1 MRDWISFN
9 KRFNFSITQQYN
21 MHSCHDYLQSKVIR
35 LKLDFSSGCNLKI
48 KTPTKTLYLFLFLN
62 PKTSVLVTI
71 YEYEHSLSRLSTTT
85 KISKRAISGN
95 TCQQKIKIRKLPKI
109 LLENHKQRRTFH
121 FKKLAAKMAS
131 KHFKSTVFISV
142 LAGSCETFIY
152 QVRRNSDQKNFSQ
165 IKEYR
170 TKSLHVR

>member
-1 MRDWISFN
+1 MNMNILYHVYP
-9 KRFNFSITQQYN
+9 QQLKFLKELSVEI
-21 MHSCHDYLQSKVIR
+21 HVSK
-35 LKLDFSSGCNLKI
+35 
-48 KTPTKTLYLFLFLN
+48 
-62 PKTSVLVTI
+62 
-71 YEYEHSLSRLSTTT
+71 
-85 KISKRAISGN
+85 
-95 TCQQKIKIRKLPKI
+95 KIKIRKLPKI